1 MVFVIPEII
10 FFISKQKTTYKY
22 YNCNNKRILLEL
34 TRQEESAL
42 KGEQGEVMQ
51 MAHRILVATGEATDA
66 EKLIPIEWAHL
77 SGVNYNTIGDAGE
90 EFLSSISKD
99 ARVKVKTTLNPM
111 GFDID
116 NVSNYGLDENFISKQ
131 LSIKNS
137 YENMGVIPS
146 FSCIP
151 YEIYD
156 IPKSETQVAFAES
169 NAAIHANSFDNLKTN
184 KESAF
189 SALASAI
196 IGKSP
201 YSSLRKEDEPNIT
214 IRMKVK
220 NPNELTYGML
230 GFFAGKVGDTSVNI
244 SGLGEMD
251 KRQTKAMCGG
261 MGTSGTCAK
270 FIFGDGDS
278 DCEKIDFDEKEMQN
292 IHDELNTAE
301 KGDLIT
307 LGSPQLGLDEISDLA
322 GKLKGRSF
330 QKRCMVFLPRT
341 VKEQARKIGYTN
353 ELERAGC
360 EILSD
365 CCTCLSPL
373 ISKDNVDAV
382 TTNSIKGAF
391 YLKNSNGVDVNLKSL
406 SQIVE
411 DETR

>member
-1 MVFVIPEII
+1 
-10 FFISKQKTTYKY
+10 
-22 YNCNNKRILLEL
+22 LEL
-34 TRQEESAL
+34 TKDEYSAL
-42 KGEQGEVMQ
+42 KGEQGEILQ
-51 MAHRILVATGEATDA
+51 MAYRILVATGEATDA
-66 EKLIPIEWAHL
+66 EKLVPIEWAHL

-90 EFLSSISKD
+90 EFLSSISKN
-99 ARVKVKTTLNPM
+99 ARVKIKTTLNPM

-131 LSIKNS
+131 LSIRNS
-137 YENMGVIPS
+137 YETMGVTPS

-151 YEIYD
+151 YEIFD
-156 IPKSETQVAFAES
+156 IPKNGTQVAFAES
-169 NAAIHANSFDNLKTN
+169 NAAIHANSYDNLKTN

-196 IGKSP
+196 TGKSP
-201 YSSLRKEDEPNIT
+201 FSSLRKEDTPNIT

-220 NPNELTYGML
+220 NPDELVYGML
-230 GFFAGKVGDTSVNI
+230 GFFAGKVGATSVNI
-244 SGLGEMD
+244 SGLGGMD
-251 KRQTKAMCGG
+251 NRESKAMCGG

-270 FIFGDGDS
+270 FLFGEGDS

-292 IHDELNTAE
+292 VHDELNTAE
-301 KGDLIT
+301 TGDLIT
-307 LGSPQLGLDEISDLA
+307 LGSPQLGLEEISDLTS
-322 GKLKGRSF
+322 KLKGRSF
-330 QKRCMVFLPRT
+330 KKRCMIFCPRT

-373 ISKDNVDAV
+373 INKDNVDAV

-391 YLKNSNGVDVNLKSL
+391 YLKNSNGVGVNLKPL
-406 SQIVE
+406 LQIIE

>member
-1 MVFVIPEII
+1 
-10 FFISKQKTTYKY
+10 
-22 YNCNNKRILLEL
+22 LEL
-34 TRQEESAL
+34 TRDEESAL
-42 KGEQGEVMQ
+42 KGKQGEIMQ
-51 MAHRILVATGEATDA
+51 MAYRILVATGEATDA
-66 EKLIPIEWAHL
+66 DKLIPIEWAHL

-99 ARVKVKTTLNPM
+99 TRVKVKTTLNPM

-116 NVSNYGLDENFISKQ
+116 NVSNYDLDKNFISKQ

-137 YENMGVIPS
+137 YEAIGVTPS

-151 YEIYD
+151 YEIFD
-156 IPKSETQVAFAES
+156 IPKKNTQVAFAES
-169 NAAIHANSFDNLKTN
+169 NAAIHANSYDNLKTN

-196 IGKSP
+196 TGKSP
-201 YSSLRKEDEPNIT
+201 YSSLRKEDSPNLS
-214 IRMKVK
+214 IRMKI
-220 NPNELTYGML
+220 NDPTELTYGML

-251 KRQTKAMCGG
+251 KRQCKAMCGG

-270 FIFGDGDS
+270 FLFDKDEPGI
-278 DCEKIDFDEKEMQN
+278 EKIDFDEKEVQN
-292 IHDELNTAE
+292 VHDELNTVE
-301 KGDLIT
+301 KGDIIT

-322 GKLKGRSF
+322 NKLKGRSF
-330 QKRCMVFLPRT
+330 KKRCMVFTPRT
-341 VKEQARKIGYTN
+341 VKEQARKIGYTS

-365 CCTCLSPL
+365 CCTCLTPL
-373 ISKDNVDAV
+373 INKDSVDAV

-406 SQIVE
+406 SKIIE
-411 DETR
+411 EETR

>member
-1 MVFVIPEII
+1 M
-10 FFISKQKTTYKY
+10 
-22 YNCNNKRILLEL
+22 EL
-34 TRQEESAL
+34 TREEESAL
-42 KGEQGEVMQ
+42 KGEQGETMQ
-51 MAHRILVATGEATDA
+51 MAYRILVATGEATDA

-77 SGVNYNTIGDAGE
+77 AGVNYNTIGDAGE
-90 EFLSSISKD
+90 ELLSNISKN

-116 NVSNYGLDENFISKQ
+116 NVSNYNLDENFISKQ
-131 LSIKNS
+131 LSIRKS
-137 YENMGVIPS
+137 YETMGVIPS

-151 YEIYD
+151 YEIFD
-156 IPKSETQVAFAES
+156 IPKNGTQVAFAES
-169 NAAIHANSFDNLKTN
+169 NAAIHANSYDNLKTN

-189 SALASAI
+189 SALSSALT
-196 IGKSP
+196 GKSP
-201 YSSLRKEDEPNIT
+201 YSSLRKEDTPNIT
-214 IRMKVK
+214 IRMNVK

-251 KRQTKAMCGG
+251 NRQCKAMCGG

-292 IHDELNTAE
+292 IHDKLNTAE
-301 KGDLIT
+301 KGDIIA
-307 LGSPQLGLDEISDLA
+307 LGSPQLGLDEISDLV

-330 QKRCMVFLPRT
+330 KKRCMVFTPRT
-341 VKEQARKIGYTN
+341 IKEQAKKIGYTN

-365 CCTCLSPL
+365 CCTCLTPL
-373 ISKDNVDAV
+373 ISKDSVDAV

-391 YLKNSNGVDVNLKSL
+391 YLKNSNGVGVNLKSL
-406 SQIVE
+406 SQIIE

>member
-1 MVFVIPEII
+1 M
-10 FFISKQKTTYKY
+10 K
-22 YNCNNKRILLEL
+22 L
-34 TRQEESAL
+34 TREEESAL
-42 KGEQGEVMQ
+42 KGEQGETMQ
-51 MAHRILVATGEATDA
+51 MAYRILVATGEATDA
-66 EKLIPIEWAHL
+66 EKLIPIEWTHL
-77 SGVNYNTIGDAGE
+77 AGVNYNTIGDAGE
-90 EFLSSISKD
+90 EFLSGISKN

-116 NVSNYGLDENFISKQ
+116 NVSNYNLDENFISKQ
-131 LSIKNS
+131 LSIRKS
-137 YENMGVIPS
+137 YETMGVIPS

-151 YEIYD
+151 YEIFD
-156 IPKSETQVAFAES
+156 IPKNGTQVAFAES
-169 NAAIHANSFDNLKTN
+169 NAAIHANSYDNLKTN

-189 SALASAI
+189 SALASAL

-201 YSSLRKEDEPNIT
+201 YSSLRKEDTPNIT
-214 IRMKVK
+214 IRMNVK

-251 KRQTKAMCGG
+251 NRQCKAMCGG

-278 DCEKIDFDEKEMQN
+278 DCEKIDFDEKELQN
-292 IHDELNTAE
+292 IHDDLNTAE
-301 KGDLIT
+301 KGDIIT
-307 LGSPQLGLDEISDLA
+307 LGSPQLGLDEISDLV

-330 QKRCMVFLPRT
+330 KKRCMVFTPRT
-341 VKEQARKIGYTN
+341 IKEQARKIGYTN

-365 CCTCLSPL
+365 CCTCLTPL
-373 ISKDNVDAV
+373 ISKDSVDAV

-406 SQIVE
+406 SQIIE

>member
-1 MVFVIPEII
+1 M
-10 FFISKQKTTYKY
+10 
-22 YNCNNKRILLEL
+22 EL
-34 TRQEESAL
+34 TRDEESAL
-42 KGEQGEVMQ
+42 KGEQGEIMQ
-51 MAHRILVATGEATDA
+51 MAYRILVATGEATDA
-66 EKLIPIEWAHL
+66 DKLIPIEWAHL

-99 ARVKVKTTLNPM
+99 ARISVKTTLNPM

-116 NVSNYGLDENFISKQ
+116 NVANYGLDENFISKQ
-131 LSIKNS
+131 LSIRNS
-137 YENMGVIPS
+137 YETMGVIPS

-151 YEIYD
+151 YEIFE
-156 IPKSETQVAFAES
+156 IPKDGTQVAFAES
-169 NAAIHANSFDNLKTN
+169 NAAIHANSYDNLKTN

-196 IGKSP
+196 VGKSP
-201 YSSLRKEDEPNIT
+201 YSSIRKDGSPNIT
-214 IRMKVK
+214 INMKVK

-244 SGLGEMD
+244 SGLAEMD
-251 KRQTKAMCGG
+251 KRQCKAMCGG

-270 FIFGDGDS
+270 FLFDEGDS

-292 IHDELNTAE
+292 VHDELNTAE

-307 LGSPQLGLDEISDLA
+307 LGSPQLGLDEISDLTSM
-322 GKLKGRSF
+322 LKGRSF

-341 VKEQARKIGYTN
+341 VKEQAKKIGYTT

-365 CCTCLSPL
+365 CCTCLTPL
-373 ISKDNVDAV
+373 INKENVDAV

-406 SQIVE
+406 SEIVQ

>member
-1 MVFVIPEII
+1 M
-10 FFISKQKTTYKY
+10 
-22 YNCNNKRILLEL
+22 EL
-34 TRQEESAL
+34 TRDEESAL
-42 KGEQGEVMQ
+42 KGEQGEIMQ
-51 MAHRILVATGEATDA
+51 MAYRILVATGEATDA
-66 EKLIPIEWAHL
+66 DKLIPIEWAHL

-116 NVSNYGLDENFISKQ
+116 NVSNYDLDENFISKQ

-137 YENMGVIPS
+137 YEAIGVTPS

-151 YEIYD
+151 YEIFD
-156 IPKSETQVAFAES
+156 IPKENTQVAFAES
-169 NAAIHANSFDNLKTN
+169 NAAIHANSYNNLKTN

-196 IGKSP
+196 TGKSP
-201 YSSLRKEDEPNIT
+201 YSSLRKKDSPNLT
-214 IRMKVK
+214 IKMKVD
-220 NPNELTYGML
+220 NPTELTYGML

-251 KRQTKAMCGG
+251 KRQCKAMCGG

-270 FIFGDGDS
+270 FLFGDGNS
-278 DCEKIDFDEKEMQN
+278 DCEKIDFDEKEMKN
-292 IHDELNTAE
+292 VHDELNTTE
-301 KGDLIT
+301 KGDIIT

-322 GKLKGRSF
+322 AKLKGRSF
-330 QKRCMVFLPRT
+330 KKRCMVFTPRT
-341 VKEQARKIGYTN
+341 VKEQAKKIGYTN

-365 CCTCLSPL
+365 CCTCLTPL
-373 ISKDNVDAV
+373 INKDNVDAV

-406 SQIVE
+406 SKIIE
-411 DETR
+411 EETR